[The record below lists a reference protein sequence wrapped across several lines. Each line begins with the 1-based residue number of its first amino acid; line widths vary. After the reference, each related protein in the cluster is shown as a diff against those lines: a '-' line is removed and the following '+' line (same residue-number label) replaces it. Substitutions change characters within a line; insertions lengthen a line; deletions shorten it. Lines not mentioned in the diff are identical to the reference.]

1 MRIVGIIPARRGSKR
16 LAHKNLAPLG
26 GRPLLAHTCAAAL
39 QSGALARVLVN
50 TDSPDIAAVALQCG
64 VECPALRPARLAQD
78 DTPTRLSN
86 MFLLEMLATGG
97 ERFDAIMVLQPT
109 SPLRTAADIASAAA
123 LFERARPCAVVSVSP
138 VAPASWLG
146 RVDESGTLARHEGD
160 ATVYRLNGAIYLHE
174 WSDYV
179 NDRTAARTVAYVMPA
194 ERGVDIDTAADLA
207 AAEGLL
213 RHVQAHTTDDA
224 GAGHPG
230 ARDRASRFS
239 AARPAASVPLGP
251 PARQAPAAAPA

>member
-1 MRIVGIIPARRGSKR
+1 MRIVGIIPARGGSKR
-16 LAHKNLAPLG
+16 LAHKNLATLG
-26 GRPLLAHTCAAAL
+26 GKPLLTHTCAAAL
-39 QSGALARVLVN
+39 QSGALASVLVN

-86 MFLLEMLATGG
+86 MFLLETLATCG

-109 SPLRTAADIASAAA
+109 SPLRTAADIAAAAA
-123 LFERARPCAVVSVSP
+123 LFARSRPCDVVSVSP
-138 VAPASWLG
+138 VAPGNWLG
-146 RVDESGTLARHEGD
+146 HVDDAGTLWKHDGG
-160 ATVYRLNGAIYLHE
+160 ATVYRLNGAIYVHD

-179 NDRTAARTVAYVMPA
+179 AGRSAARTVAYVMPA

-213 RHVQAHTTDDA
+213 RHLQAHAASTA
-224 GAGHPG
+224 A
-230 ARDRASRFS
+230 ARGDPTRFTADRTNAAAATEPAATGS
-239 AARPAASVPLGP
+239 AAVPI
-251 PARQAPAAAPA
+251 